1 MSTHIRRIRCCLS
14 LLVLFSVAACGPGDM
29 REQVEPLPRIDVA
42 GLQDSFAD
50 RIRAQQEELDQLLAT
65 REVDDAELAEAFG
78 EMGKLLHMAE
88 LVEPG
93 RLCYRNAERLAPQD
107 PRWPHY
113 HGHLHGFAGDLSA
126 SAESFERVSS
136 LSPGDLVT
144 ILHLG
149 NLLLEQGRLEEAQDR
164 FQSAL
169 DLGDRSGGAQ
179 FGLAQ
184 VYAEQDDS
192 QQAAEQ
198 FEAVLV
204 LAPDAGR
211 VHYHLGVLYGRL
223 GEREKAEAHLAQ
235 QGPGIPTYPDPLMIE
250 MRKAKHALKVE
261 IAGSVAFREGRL
273 DDALAELRA
282 VEAATPEDYAIQ
294 LALGTTLATMNRSDQ
309 AEPHFRAA
317 LRLADTRHMESI
329 AHLNLANLL
338 VLGDKNSEAGEHY
351 RASME
356 LTPDLAE
363 GQQARFKLALVLID
377 LDRADEAEP
386 FYRASLEDGVQ
397 QPSTYPELAG
407 KLSAQGRLAATRWVL
422 ERGRDAHPRDAHI
435 ANALARLLASCTD
448 DEVRDGPAALELAGS
463 LFGAQRSGPHAVT
476 LAMAMAE
483 NGRFAEAAE
492 LQKNAIADAEKQGHE
507 EIADRL
513 RTDLSLYEQGKPL
526 RLP

>member
-1 MSTHIRRIRCCLS
+1 
-14 LLVLFSVAACGPGDM
+14 LLVLLSVAACGPGD
-29 REQVEPLPRIDVA
+29 RRGQIEPLPRIDVG

-50 RIRAQQEELDQLLAT
+50 RIRTQQEELDRLLAT
-65 REVDDAELAEAFG
+65 SGVDDAELAEAFG
-78 EMGKLLHMAE
+78 EMGKLLHMSE

-93 RLCYRNAERLAPQD
+93 RLCYRNAEQLAPQD
-107 PRWPHY
+107 PRWPYY
-113 HGHLHGFAGDLSA
+113 HAHLHRFAGDWS
-126 SAESFERVSS
+126 SSTESFERVLS

-149 NLLLEQGRLEEAQDR
+149 NLALEQGRLAEAEVR

-179 FGLAQ
+179 YGLAQ
-184 VYAEQDDS
+184 VHAEKDES
-192 QQAAEQ
+192 QQAAGH

-223 GEREKAEAHLAQ
+223 GDREEAEAHLAQ

-250 MRKAKHALKVE
+250 MRTAKHALKVE
-261 IAGSVAFREGRL
+261 IAGSVAFREGRH

-282 VEAATPEDYAIQ
+282 AEAVTPEDYAIQ
-294 LALGTTLATMNRSDQ
+294 LALGTTLATMSRSNE

-317 LRLADTRHMESI
+317 LRLAETRHMESI

-338 VLGDKNSEAGEHY
+338 VLGGKNSEAGEHY

-356 LTPDLAE
+356 LTPDLPVA
-363 GQQARFKLALVLID
+363 QQARFKLALVLID

-386 FYRASLEDGVQ
+386 YYRASLEEGAQ

-407 KLSAQGRLAATRWVL
+407 KLSAKGRFAATRWVL
-422 ERGRDAHPRDAHI
+422 ERGRESHPRDAHI

-448 DEVRDGPAALELAGS
+448 DEVRDGAVALELAES

-492 LQKNAIADAEKQGHE
+492 LQQNAIADAEKQGRK

-513 RTDLSLYEQGKPL
+513 RADLALYEQGKPL
-526 RLP
+526 RQH